1 MFGGEIKKNDGGVN
15 SPVIY
20 CKTFCRRTTISKN
33 IKNSKW
39 IISLNVK
46 CKTMKFLEG
55 NFGEI
60 FCNLGLVNF

>member
-20 CKTFCRRTTISKN
+20 CKTFCRRTTITKN
-33 IKNSKW
+33 IKSSKW

-46 CKTMKFLEG
+46 CKTRNFWKEILEKF
-55 NFGEI
+55 FVT
-60 FCNLGLVNF
+60 LG